1 MITTKI
7 HNTIQSYLNS
17 KVRRMRGLAGDGL
30 FAARAIKK
38 DELVCMWGG
47 TIYTGEQFEEQPEA
61 MKHYGLQVGENLYI
75 APANLDS
82 VDDAEYFNHSCE
94 PNCGFRGQAALVAM
108 RDIRAGE
115 ELTFD
120 YAMAETYDHPWK
132 CECGSKHC
140 RGTLRGTDHNLP
152 ELRDR
157 YRGYFSE
164 WLEKKHA
171 DQLDDAD
178 YLHRFRATGAWG
190 LDTGLDL
197 HECNPEIIRSAE
209 KIREFTIKLCE
220 KIEVKRFGEPVI
232 VHFGEDERVA
242 GYSLVQLIETSLI
255 SAHFANQTNRVYLDV
270 FSCAYYNPTEV
281 AEFAKEFFQ
290 AKSVNVQTQ
299 LRH

>member
-108 RDIRAGE
+108 RDIKADAVLVVIAWLLGLVVGTDGGMEGIPVVAARADRPHIGEAGE
-115 ELTFD
+115 QGDRHLYGHGDSFRLVGLADEG
-120 YAMAETYDHPWK
+120 K
-132 CECGSKHC
+132 C
-140 RGTLRGTDHNLP
+140 T
-152 ELRDR
+152 
-157 YRGYFSE
+157 
-164 WLEKKHA
+164 
-171 DQLDDAD
+171 
-178 YLHRFRATGAWG
+178 
-190 LDTGLDL
+190 
-197 HECNPEIIRSAE
+197 
-209 KIREFTIKLCE
+209 
-220 KIEVKRFGEPVI
+220 
-232 VHFGEDERVA
+232 
-242 GYSLVQLIETSLI
+242 GYSL
-255 SAHFANQTNRVYLDV
+255 
-270 FSCAYYNPTEV
+270 
-281 AEFAKEFFQ
+281 KG
-290 AKSVNVQTQ
+290 
-299 LRH
+299 

>member
-1 MITTKI
+1 
-7 HNTIQSYLNS
+7 
-17 KVRRMRGLAGDGL
+17 MRGLAGDGL

-178 YLHRFRATGAWG
+178 YLHRFLATGAWG

>member
-1 MITTKI
+1 
-7 HNTIQSYLNS
+7 
-17 KVRRMRGLAGDGL
+17 MRGLAGDGL

-209 KIREFTIKLCE
+209 KIVEPAATWNTILFYKPKPNDESPDGFKGRIGIHEVLPVSQAIKE
-220 KIEVKRFGEPVI
+220 LILRNASPDEIE
-232 VHFGEDERVA
+232 A
-242 GYSLVQLIETSLI
+242 
-255 SAHFANQTNRVYLDV
+255 
-270 FSCAYYNPTEV
+270 
-281 AEFAKEFFQ
+281 Q
-290 AKSVNVQTQ
+290 AKSEGMMTMLEDGIFQAVQGKTTIEEV
-299 LRH
+299 LRVVSE